1 MDFRRDSSRP
11 GKLRL
16 NLRGREEE
24 TSVECVRER
33 VLFVVASV
41 DMRLIG
47 RESADRMAAVVFSME
62 VRAVRY
68 CRSGEES
75 EVEVE
80 RNAA

>member
-1 MDFRRDSSRP
+1 M
-11 GKLRL
+11 

-24 TSVECVRER
+24 TSEECVRER

-41 DMRLIG
+41 DIRLTG
-47 RESADRMAAVVFSME
+47 RESADRIAAVVLSME

-68 CRSGEES
+68 CKRGEES

-80 RNAA
+80 RNPA